1 MPNTTDNLKESFAGE
16 SQANQKYRA
25 FAKRAEQDGF
35 PNIARLFRT
44 TAEAERIHAEGHLR
58 ALAGI
63 ASTRENLQAAIEGET
78 YEYTTMYPPML
89 EQAQAEGHR
98 AKVMFGYAVKA
109 EAVHAELYKRA
120 LEAAAQGADLTEAKF
135 YLCPVL
141 REHRV
146 RQPARCHVRFAARRK
161 PSSSRWRRGRATCPC
176 AAGCPALPGL
186 QQFLQLRANVG
197 GRVLHEIALARVA
210 PPV

>member
-25 FAKRAEQDGF
+25 FAKKAEQDGF

-44 TAEAERIHAEGHLR
+44 TAEAERVHAEGHLR

-63 ASTRENLQAAIEGET
+63 ASTRENLQAAIDGEC

-120 LEAAAQGADLTEAKF
+120 LEAAAQGADLKEVKF
-135 YLCPVL
+135 YLCPFCGNI
-141 REHRV
+141 EFGN
-146 RQPARCHVRFAARRK
+146 PPDA
-161 PSSSRWRRGRATCPC
+161 CPIC
-176 AAGCPALPGL
+176 G
-186 QQFLQLRANVG
+186 
-197 GRVLHEIALARVA
+197 A
-210 PPV
+210 PKAKFVEMA